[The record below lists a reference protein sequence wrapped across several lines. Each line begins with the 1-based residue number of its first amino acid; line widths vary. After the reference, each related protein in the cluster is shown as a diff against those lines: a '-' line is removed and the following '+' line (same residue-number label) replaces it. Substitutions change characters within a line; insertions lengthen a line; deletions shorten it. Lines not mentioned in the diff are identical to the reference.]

1 MDDPWGSPWAT
12 ADTPADHGHS
22 LTRKKSDLEPP
33 KRAFLSASNSPRLPA
48 VTAPSPWADD
58 HGDGFGDWATPD
70 GLGIQTTATTQ
81 SGWTGGWRSRSP
93 SLATPSRDNGF
104 RSRSPSLVAPSRENS
119 WRSRSPSLI
128 APSQNNGF
136 RSRSPSIAASIR
148 DEEFAKSN
156 PIALPDNIASS
167 NSPIA
172 PVLRQPSP
180 DPWASEFSHTSHN
193 DGGITPRLV
202 LNLPQSITEEEA
214 DFDTRKSPE
223 LNPDW
228 AEEGKVTPKDQSKEE
243 EKNKPTGQ
251 KAEKGV
257 EFAEGEPIRVS
268 VESHTNSQPTRSS
281 SPSGDDT
288 DHGDERQDS
297 PITSIDDDSRVRPR
311 LKRKPSG
318 IVQEMVEKFDGIA
331 KAKSQESPVIRRAQ
345 SKSSL
350 SPHVPDMSEGASDF
364 GDFEDA
370 EVEKPPPKSQTPE
383 RPSTPEEVQK
393 SSPHHGST
401 PTTSLAQSE
410 GSHVGHLN
418 EFVTKFGALNF
429 DVDLSNVDKLFGTST
444 KTKPLLPYADV
455 SDYII
460 TDSFNSISERKA
472 WYRISR
478 FGSSR
483 KHNAGDDDNYRR
495 VAWPTSTVCKETLQ
509 TVRRWM
515 EEDSIAGRVSLGGGI
530 SKTQKNMFGWDSS
543 AEPVTLD
550 AIFGKR
556 TPPTRPSS
564 VQPLQP
570 PSAFGHVGNSA
581 FGNSM
586 VNSLKHEPHRPASL
600 ELPPLATFGWSSG
613 SPAPAGQ
620 PPMTAPLPLTPSQPV
635 PSPFKVTPMDIG
647 MSSISATA
655 ATEDNDDDW
664 GEMVS
669 SPSMEKST
677 VGGFPDL
684 NAPVSTLTPT
694 RGPTPASTTVDSMFQ
709 SNPAP
714 VLATV
719 TPNAGTNITNPVT
732 TSPADPWASA
742 DFSVFE
748 TPSRQQTGPTKSSA
762 TPSRPSSMIAASFTP
777 TAPAS
782 SIHSFDLSRVATP
795 ISSASSVIAPYSSTT
810 RNNSPIAAKG
820 VVSSA
825 LSSPVVRQMTPVQT
839 LAKQQQSQSAMSSP
853 IAPQVTP
860 TRQMTPTLAF
870 GNQQQSQL
878 TEDEPTVSS
887 IIESLPDLSYMLR

>member
-12 ADTPADHGHS
+12 ADAPADHGHS

-33 KRAFLSASNSPRLPA
+33 KRALLSASNSPRLPA
-48 VTAPSPWADD
+48 ITAPSPWADD
-58 HGDGFGDWATPD
+58 NGDGFGDWAAPD
-70 GLGIQTTATTQ
+70 GLGTHTTTTTAQ

-93 SLATPSRDNGF
+93 SLAAPSRDNGF

-128 APSQNNGF
+128 APSRDNGF

-180 DPWASEFSHTSHN
+180 DPWAAEYSHTHHN

-202 LNLPQSITEEEA
+202 LNLPQSITEEE
-214 DFDTRKSPE
+214 DGVGTGKLPE

-228 AEEGKVTPKDQSKEE
+228 AEEEDAPKDQANEE
-243 EKNKPTGQ
+243 EKNKPTGA
-251 KAEKGV
+251 KAEKEV
-257 EFAEGEPIRVS
+257 EFAQSDPIRVS
-268 VESHTNSQPTRSS
+268 LESNAGRQPTRST

-288 DHGDERQDS
+288 DHGDEQQDS
-297 PITSIDDDSRVRPR
+297 PITSIDDDSRARPR

-318 IVQEMVEKFDGIA
+318 IVQELVERFDGIA
-331 KAKSQESPVIRRAQ
+331 KAKNQESPVIRRAQ

-350 SPHVPDMSEGASDF
+350 SPHHQDISEEASDF
-364 GDFEDA
+364 GDFEDP
-370 EVEKPPPKSQTPE
+370 EVKESPPKSPTPE
-383 RPSTPEEVQK
+383 RPSTPKEVQK
-393 SSPHHGST
+393 PSPQHKSS
-401 PTTSLAQSE
+401 PTTSLAQSM
-410 GSHVGHLN
+410 GSPLGHLN
-418 EFVTKFGALNF
+418 ESVTKLGALNLNI
-429 DVDLSNVDKLFGTST
+429 DLSNVDKLFDTST
-444 KTKPLLPYADV
+444 NVKPLFPYADV
-455 SDYII
+455 SDHII

-483 KHNAGDDDNYRR
+483 KHNVGDDDNYRR
-495 VAWPTSTVCKETLQ
+495 VAWSTSTICQETLQ

-570 PSAFGHVGNSA
+570 PSAFGHLGNSPL
-581 FGNSM
+581 GNIT
-586 VNSLKHEPHRPASL
+586 VNSLKQQPHRPASL
-600 ELPPLATFGWSSG
+600 ELPPVATFSWNSG
-613 SPAPAGQ
+613 SPASTGQ
-620 PPMTAPLPLTPSQPV
+620 PPMTAPLPLTPSRPA
-635 PSPFKVTPMDIG
+635 PSPFKVTPMDLG
-647 MSSISATA
+647 MSSISATTA
-655 ATEDNDDDW
+655 VEDNDDDW

-669 SPSMEKST
+669 SPSVEKST
-677 VGGFPDL
+677 VGGFPDF

-694 RGPTPASTTVDSMFQ
+694 RGSTPASKTVESMFQ
-709 SNPAP
+709 SSPAP
-714 VLATV
+714 VTV
-719 TPNAGTNITNPVT
+719 MSTPNAGTNTTAPVT
-732 TSPADPWASA
+732 SPAADPWASA
-742 DFSVFE
+742 DFSFFE
-748 TPSRQQTGPTKSSA
+748 TPSRQQTGPTRFSA

-795 ISSASSVIAPYSSTT
+795 ISSASSVIAPYSSMT
-810 RNNSPIAAKG
+810 RNNSPVAAKG
-820 VVSSA
+820 TTSSA
-825 LSSPVVRQMTPVQT
+825 I
-839 LAKQQQSQSAMSSP
+839 SSP
-853 IAPQVTP
+853 IVPQMTP

-870 GNQQQSQL
+870 GSQQQSQP
-878 TEDEPTVSS
+878 TEDEATVGS
-887 IIESLPDLSYMLR
+887 IIGGLPDLSYMLR